1 MALKRPPLWQPTVE
15 WPTPRTTREAFAAA
29 LMDAERELRAAQAAL
44 TEDDG
49 NENRARYARALV
61 FYDRLQG
68 AFPFMAAGG
77 CADDVQ

>member
-1 MALKRPPLWQPTVE
+1 MPLKRPPVFQPPAG
-15 WPTPRTTREAFAAA
+15 WPLPRTTREAFAAA
-29 LMDAERELRAAQAAL
+29 LMDAERALREAQAAL
-44 TEDDG
+44 ALDDG

-77 CADDVQ
+77 CGDDIQ